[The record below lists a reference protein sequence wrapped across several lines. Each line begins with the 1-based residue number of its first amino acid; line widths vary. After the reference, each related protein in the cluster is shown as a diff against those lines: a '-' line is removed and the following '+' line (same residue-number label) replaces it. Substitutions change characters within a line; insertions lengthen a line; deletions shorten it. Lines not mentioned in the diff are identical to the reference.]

1 MRRAIVALMLVCGA
15 VSSAPA
21 QVSVGVGVAL
31 PGVSIGINIPAYPQ
45 LVRVPSYPV
54 YYAPGLQEN
63 LFFYDGMYWV
73 YESDS
78 WYASSWYNGP
88 WSSIQPEYVPVY
100 VLRVPVRYYRRPPVY
115 FRGWRPDAPP
125 RWGDHWGPG
134 WEQHHRGWDRW
145 NRGAA
150 PAPAPLPLYQ
160 RQYRGDRY
168 PAVERQR
175 YLQSQNYRYQPRDAV
190 VRQHVE
196 AGAAP
201 RARATAAPRREIAPR
216 EGRPGR
222 QDVPRAEAPMRRA
235 PPVATTSPRAIPPP
249 PGRDHVERSARPPER
264 APQVRAAPPEQ
275 QVLQRAPARSEP
287 PAARPVQAGPEPAA
301 RVPQAHGRGQGQG
314 PPRERER
321 ERGEGR
327 GQDSRN

>member
-1 MRRAIVALMLVCGA
+1 MRRAIVAMMLVCGA

-21 QVSVGVGVAL
+21 QVSVGIGVAL
-31 PGVSIGINIPAYPQ
+31 PGVSVGINIPAYPQ

-88 WSSIQPEYVPVY
+88 WSSVQPEYVPVY

-145 NRGAA
+145 NRGTA

-190 VRQHVE
+190 VRQQVE

-201 RARATAAPRREIAPR
+201 RREVTPREIAPR
-216 EGRPGR
+216 EVRPGR
-222 QDVPRAEAPMRRA
+222 QDV
-235 PPVATTSPRAIPPP
+235 PRAIPPP

-264 APQVRAAPPEQ
+264 
-275 QVLQRAPARSEP
+275 
-287 PAARPVQAGPEPAA
+287 
-301 RVPQAHGRGQGQG
+301 VPQAHGRGQGQG
-314 PPRERER
+314 QPRERER